1 MKTEFRNRAFL
12 PVVLPVAILLSIAL
26 LVGGFALILL
36 YTTHEVALVLATVAA
51 AGILLAISLAA
62 SQERLDGGRRAAV
75 IIAGAM
81 PILIGGFVAL
91 APPAGITDDMLNI
104 NRQPHIVLPELNVT
118 IAAENSIEF
127 TASELVLPA
136 GEEVGVV
143 FENNEAGVSHN
154 WSLYTSD
161 AATEEIVIGDLISG
175 GETDEIIFTAP
186 DPGPYYYQC
195 DVHPNMNGELVTDE
209 DAEPAT
215 NA

>member
-12 PVVLPVAILLSIAL
+12 PVVLPVAILLLIGL

-75 IIAGAM
+75 ILAGAT
-81 PILIGGFVAL
+81 PILIGGFVAV
-91 APPAGITDDMLNI
+91 AQPAGITDDLLNI

-118 IAAENSIEF
+118 IAAENSNQF
-127 TASELVLPA
+127 TANEMVLPA
-136 GEEVGVV
+136 NEEVGVV
-143 FENNEAGVSHN
+143 FENNEAGTPHN
-154 WSLYTSD
+154 WSLYVSD
-161 AATEEIVIGDLISG
+161 AAVESIVV
-175 GETDEIIFTAP
+175 GEVVTGPAVDEIIFTSP
-186 DPGPYYYQC
+186 EPGEYYFQC
-195 DVHPNMNGELVTDE
+195 DVHPNMNGQLVTD
-209 DAEPAT
+209 DGAEPTT

>member
-12 PVVLPVAILLSIAL
+12 PVVLPVAILLVIAL

-75 IIAGAM
+75 VAAGAT
-81 PILIGGFVAL
+81 PIVIGAFVAI
-91 APPAGITDDMLNI
+91 AQPAGITDDMLNI
-104 NRQPHIVLPELNVT
+104 NRQPHAVLPELNIT
-118 IAAENSIEF
+118 IAAENSSEF
-127 TASELVLPA
+127 TAAEMVLPA

-143 FENNEAGVSHN
+143 FENNEAGVPHN

-161 AATEEIVIGDLISG
+161 AAVESVVVGEVITGPAV
-175 GETDEIIFTAP
+175 DEIIFTAP

-195 DVHPNMNGELVTDE
+195 DVHPNMQGELVTE
-209 DAEPAT
+209 EGAEPALG
-215 NA
+215 